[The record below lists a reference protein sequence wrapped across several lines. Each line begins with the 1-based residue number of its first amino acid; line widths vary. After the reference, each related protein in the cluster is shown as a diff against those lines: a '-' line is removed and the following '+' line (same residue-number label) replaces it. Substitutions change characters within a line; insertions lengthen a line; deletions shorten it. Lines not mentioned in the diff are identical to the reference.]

1 MALRRRG
8 GQATLDA
15 WPGYV
20 DALSTLLMVITFVL
34 LVFVLAQAFLSVS
47 LSNKDTEL
55 QTLDRQIAQLTDML
69 SLEKGRTA
77 ELNLAVAGLNTSML
91 NAQTER
97 NRLRQDLAAAQT
109 KVQSEQAANA
119 DLRGQ
124 NTTLAAQLSDT
135 QTEAKSTDSR
145 MQVLR
150 AQADSATAVTD
161 KITTDEA
168 QIALLNQQLTQL
180 RLQLAA
186 ISTALD
192 LAQTS
197 DKAKAA
203 QINDLTARLNIAMAN
218 KVEELQRYRSE
229 FFGKLREVLKGRPG
243 ITIVGDRFVFQSEV
257 LFPVGSADMSASG
270 QTQIRA
276 LATTLLQIAKQIPPT
291 LPWIMRVDGHADRQP
306 LTGAGKFTSNW
317 ELSAERAINVVRFL
331 IAQGVPANHLA
342 ATAFADTQPLAP
354 GSTPADYAKNRRIE
368 LRLTDR

>member
-1 MALRRRG
+1 VALRRRG
-8 GQATLDA
+8 GQGTLEA

-69 SLEKGRTA
+69 SLEKGRSA
-77 ELNLAVAGLNTSML
+77 ELNLAVAGLNTSMQ
-91 NAQTER
+91 NAATER
-97 NRLRQDLAAAQT
+97 DRLRQELAAAQAKLDSAQAENAT
-109 KVQSEQAANA
+109 LHGQAA
-119 DLRGQ
+119 
-124 NTTLAAQLSDT
+124 TLSAQLSDAA
-135 QTEAKSTDSR
+135 TEAKSTDSR
-145 MQVLR
+145 MQALQ
-150 AQADSATAVTD
+150 AEADSATAATD
-161 KITTDEA
+161 KITTDAA

-186 ISTALD
+186 ISADLN

-197 DKAKAA
+197 DTAKSA

-229 FFGKLREVLKGRPG
+229 FFGRLREVLKGRPG

-257 LFPVGSADMSASG
+257 LFPVGSADMSTSG
-270 QTQIRA
+270 QSQIKA
-276 LATTLLQIAKQIPPT
+276 LAATLLQIAKQIPPS
-291 LPWIMRVDGHADRQP
+291 LPWIMRVDGHADKQP
-306 LTGAGKFTSNW
+306 LTGNGKFSSNW

-342 ATAFADTQPLAP
+342 FADTQPLAP
-354 GSTPADYAKNRRIE
+354 GSTAADFAKNRRIE